1 MVGKTHGILA
11 VTGQSSRVSGDL
23 SEKMSATYQG
33 GRVPVTMYFWHF
45 KAVDY
50 QMGCPNGT
58 SKVTSIS

>member
-1 MVGKTHGILA
+1 MEFWALQVKVVGYQGN
-11 VTGQSSRVSGDL
+11 L

-33 GRVPVTMYFWHF
+33 GRVPETMYFWHF

-50 QMGCPNGT
+50 QMSCPNGT